1 MTDDKPEEEKEPEKR
16 EPKTSGELVSTAHT
30 FVTYLKDQGFAI
42 EESLCVLTL
51 ASSFTQVE
59 LMMKLLLK
67 DAKVMK
73 VPINPSVVMVAKPS
87 DN

>member
-1 MTDDKPEEEKEPEKR
+1 MTEDKPEEEKEPEKR
-16 EPKTSGELVSTAHT
+16 VPKTSKELTLAAHT

-59 LMMKLLLK
+59 LLMQMLLK
-67 DAKVMK
+67 NAKVVK
-73 VPINPSVVMVAKPS
+73 IPITPSVVATKPS